1 MTDQSEDNR
10 NRELDELRA
19 AARPCF
25 QCGIC
30 ASSCPVFRVA
40 PEMNPRVAVDTIIS
54 SGNIEHEG
62 TEWLCAY
69 CLMCDQRC
77 PMGVSL
83 AEIILGIKNIAAK
96 EGKAPT
102 EFIQAAEILADDG
115 CLSPISSRSEKKRA
129 ELGLPDLPRPDHA
142 DVQKMFEATGAAD
155 VLEINKAAMEEAS
168 E

>member
-1 MTDQSEDNR
+1 MTDNADENRKSEL
-10 NRELDELRA
+10 EELRE

-40 PEMNPRVAVDTIIS
+40 PEMNPRVAVDAFIT
-54 SGNIEHEG
+54 SGEVNEEG
-62 TEWLCAY
+62 KEWLCAY

-83 AEIILGIKNIAAK
+83 AEILLGIKNIAAR
-96 EGKAPT
+96 EGRAPPDFVQT
-102 EFIQAAEILADDG
+102 AETLVDDG

-129 ELGLPDLPRPDHA
+129 ELGLPDLPRPDPA
-142 DVQKMFEATGAAD
+142 EVRKLFEATGAAE
-155 VLEINKAAMEEAS
+155 VLEINKAALEEAS

>member
-1 MTDQSEDNR
+1 MTDHADTNR
-10 NRELDELRA
+10 NRELEELRE

-40 PEMNPRVAVDTIIS
+40 PEMNPRVAVDSIIT
-54 SGNIEHEG
+54 SGEITDEG

-83 AEIILGIKNIAAK
+83 AEILMGIKNIAAK
-96 EGKAPT
+96 EGKAPV
-102 EFIQAAEILADDG
+102 EFVQTAETLVGDG
-115 CLSPISSRSEKKRA
+115 CLSPISSRSEKKRT
-129 ELGLPDLPRPDHA
+129 ELGLPDLPRPDSA
-142 DVQKMFEATGAAD
+142 DIQKMFEATGASD

>member
-1 MTDQSEDNR
+1 MTDQADTNR
-10 NRELDELRA
+10 NQELEELRES
-19 AARPCF
+19 ARPCF

-30 ASSCPVFRVA
+30 ASSCPVFRVT
-40 PEMNPRVAVDTIIS
+40 PEMNPRVAVDSIIA
-54 SGNIEHEG
+54 SGEISEDG

-83 AEIILGIKNIAAK
+83 AEILLGIKNIAAK

-102 EFIQAAEILADDG
+102 EFVQTMETLADDG
-115 CLSPISSRSEKKRA
+115 CLSPISSRSEKKRV
-129 ELGLPDLPRPDHA
+129 ELGLPDLPKPDLE
-142 DVQKMFEATGAAD
+142 DIQMMFKATSAAD
-155 VLEINKAAMEEAS
+155 VLKINKAAMEEAS